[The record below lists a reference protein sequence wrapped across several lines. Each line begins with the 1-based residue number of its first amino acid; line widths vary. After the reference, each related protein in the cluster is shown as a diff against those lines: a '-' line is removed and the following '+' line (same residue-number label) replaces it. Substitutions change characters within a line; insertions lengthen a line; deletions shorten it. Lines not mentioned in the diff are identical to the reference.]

1 MLVAVIVWMAVTP
14 VPVFLLF
21 SVSSVPG
28 AARKLL
34 PSPHFIASAFPQVC
48 SVLSEPLHAVA
59 AFLEQLHVA
68 AATLVQ
74 LHVAAA
80 VWVQPRVVALVSEQL
95 RAVALISVQ
104 LRVVEAVALEQLRVV
119 APVVVQPGVAALV
132 SEQLRVVAPVSVRPR
147 ALAALLERSLCGS
160 YSHPLAVSLRRLCSC
175 VHLSHR
181 GLSVWRYVR
190 AQPHVLERW
199 CG

>member
-1 MLVAVIVWMAVTP
+1 VPSNRHVLLRGAAGWVAVIERIA
-14 VPVFLLF
+14 L
-21 SVSSVPG
+21 PG
-28 AARKLL
+28 DARRGRCLDGC
-34 PSPHFIASAFPQVC
+34 SPFIASAFPQVC
-48 SVLSEPLHAVA
+48 SVLS
-59 AFLEQLHVA
+59 EQLHVA

-80 VWVQPRVVALVSEQL
+80 AWVQPRVVALVSEQL

-104 LRVVEAVALEQLRVV
+104 LRVV
-119 APVVVQPGVAALV
+119 APVVAQPRVAALV
-132 SEQLRVVAPVSVRPR
+132 SEQLRAVAAVVEQLRAVALISVQLR

-181 GLSVWRYVR
+181 GLSVWRNVR
-190 AQPHVLERW
+190 AQSYVLERW

>member
-1 MLVAVIVWMAVTP
+1 MPSATQVAVPSNRHVLLRGAAGWVAVIERIA
-14 VPVFLLF
+14 L
-21 SVSSVPG
+21 PG
-28 AARKLL
+28 DARRGRCMDGC
-34 PSPHFIASAFPQVC
+34 SPFIASAFPQVC
-48 SVLSEPLHAVA
+48 SVLS
-59 AFLEQLHVA
+59 EQLHVA

-95 RAVALISVQ
+95 RAVAAVVEQLRAVALISVQ
-104 LRVVEAVALEQLRVV
+104 L
-119 APVVVQPGVAALV
+119 
-132 SEQLRVVAPVSVRPR
+132 R

-181 GLSVWRYVR
+181 GLSVWR
-190 AQPHVLERW
+190 
-199 CG
+199 